1 MRWDVESI
9 SLINQLV
16 ETPIE
21 SRSLNQATAMYL
33 PGMAFKTVGQRWPAT
48 VKTIPSSHPGLTCK
62 RQAFIGYVS

>member
-1 MRWDVESI
+1 MKWHVGSI

-21 SRSLNQATAMYL
+21 STALNQATAMYS
-33 PGMAFKTVGQRWPAT
+33 PGMALRTVGQRWPAT